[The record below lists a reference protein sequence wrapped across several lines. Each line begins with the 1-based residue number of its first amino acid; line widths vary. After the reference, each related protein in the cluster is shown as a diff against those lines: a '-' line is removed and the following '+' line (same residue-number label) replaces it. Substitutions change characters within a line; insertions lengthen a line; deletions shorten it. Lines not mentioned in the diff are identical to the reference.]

1 MKTKSFW
8 NPYEKPDDDDNS
20 GDQWLTSYGDM
31 MTLLLVFFVLLVSIS
46 TIDPVRMQHVTQQM
60 RSAIGGDKYMVPT
73 LKEIEQELRES
84 IETQNLD
91 DMVEVNR
98 NKDGVELVLQGESFF
113 PSGSA
118 NLFPSTYPFLDEIAW
133 QVSKNPYLV
142 SIEGHTDNIPIRSD
156 IFPSNWE
163 LSGARA
169 AAVVRYLETKGIARN
184 RFRIVGWADARPVDP
199 ITGNSTA
206 KARSMNRRVI
216 ITFMNEFATREDRS
230 KWLAKEID

>member
-1 MKTKSFW
+1 MKKKGSYF
-8 NPYEKPDDDDNS
+8 NPFDKGDSDNDD

-73 LKEIEQELRES
+73 LKEIEENLIES

-91 DMVEVNR
+91 EFVKVNR
-98 NKDGVELVLQGESFF
+98 NKDGVELILQGESFF
-113 PSGSA
+113 ASGSA
-118 NLFPSTYPFLDEIAW
+118 TLYSDTYTFLNEIAW
-133 QVSKNPYLV
+133 QISKNPYLV

-156 IFPSNWE
+156 VFPSNWE

-169 AAVVRYLETKGIARN
+169 AAVVRYFERRGIPRN

-199 ITGNSTA
+199 VIGNSTA
-206 KARSMNRRVI
+206 RARALNRRII
-216 ITFMNEFATREDRS
+216 ITFLNEYAQKNNSSDWVKAE
-230 KWLAKEID
+230 